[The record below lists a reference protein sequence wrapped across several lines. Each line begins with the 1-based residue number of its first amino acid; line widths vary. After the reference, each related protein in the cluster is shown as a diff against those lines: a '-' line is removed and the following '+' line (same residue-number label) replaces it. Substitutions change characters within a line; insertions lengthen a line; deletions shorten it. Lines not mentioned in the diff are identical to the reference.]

1 MRSLLVGLVLVLGL
15 AAGCK
20 KSPSSSPTPP
30 PGEQPAPPSPPSGEQ
45 PAPPQGGGDGSA
57 ACGPIEPGAAMT
69 SEQCTCLGGRVS
81 LSRGGGEQEHCAA
94 GEKELGNVRF
104 GIEGGWC
111 CKK

>member
-1 MRSLLVGLVLVLGL
+1 MRSLLLGLVLVAGLG
-15 AAGCK
+15 AGCK
-20 KSPSSSPTPP
+20 KSSSPSPT
-30 PGEQPAPPSPPSGEQ
+30 PPSGEQ
-45 PAPPQGGGDGSA
+45 PAPPSGEQPAPPPQGGRDGSA